1 MTSILR
7 LKGISNHGK
16 NRVKEHGELWK
27 VTAHSS
33 KTHVMRLNEIFIESL
48 ETGDL
53 RWVNPWKDRNFEVEV
68 VSNGK

>member
-1 MTSILR
+1 
-7 LKGISNHGK
+7 
-16 NRVKEHGELWK
+16 
-27 VTAHSS
+27 
-33 KTHVMRLNEIFIESL
+33 MRLNEIFIESL